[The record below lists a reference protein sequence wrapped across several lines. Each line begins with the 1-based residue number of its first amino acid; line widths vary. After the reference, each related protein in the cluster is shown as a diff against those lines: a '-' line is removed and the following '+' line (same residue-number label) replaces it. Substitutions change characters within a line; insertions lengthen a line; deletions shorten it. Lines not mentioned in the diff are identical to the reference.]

1 MMDTSSR
8 IGIRITTYNRASYL
22 QDFFSRNE
30 EIISSPNVNVR
41 VFDNHSMDNTENIVW
56 DQVYKRKN
64 LSYYRWP
71 ENVGFDRSLALA
83 VEKEDTNSDYIW
95 WCADDDI
102 IAPESLDTVRKII
115 REIDP
120 DVIFANYSAY
130 NLLEYDN
137 FNIIS
142 QPQYNVSCNGTY
154 GIISNLPNLFRS
166 ILQEIPSFGCF
177 IVKRSLID
185 FMDTKSH
192 IGTHHAYIGFVLN
205 ALARKAREISP
216 ARVGITRDPL
226 FFINKNENT
235 KTWSGKNDHVL
246 IGIRRL
252 LSEFSPEYDEAIK
265 NLWPNHENLYF
276 NYYFGDKRNLLKE
289 LRLLEKFF
297 FE

>member
-30 EIISSPNVNVR
+30 KIISAPNVNVR
-41 VFDNHSMDNTENIVW
+41 IFDNHSMDNTENIVW

-102 IAPESLDTVRKII
+102 IAPESLGTVRKII
-115 REIDP
+115 DEIDP

-130 NLLEYDN
+130 NALGADD
-137 FNIIS
+137 FNLIS
-142 QPQYNVSCNGTY
+142 QPQYKVACNGNY
-154 GIISNLPNLFRS
+154 GIISNLSNLFRS
-166 ILQEIPSFGCF
+166 ILQEVPSFGCF

-252 LSEFSPEYDEAIK
+252 LSEFAPEYDEAIK
-265 NLWPNHENLYF
+265 ELWPNYENLYF